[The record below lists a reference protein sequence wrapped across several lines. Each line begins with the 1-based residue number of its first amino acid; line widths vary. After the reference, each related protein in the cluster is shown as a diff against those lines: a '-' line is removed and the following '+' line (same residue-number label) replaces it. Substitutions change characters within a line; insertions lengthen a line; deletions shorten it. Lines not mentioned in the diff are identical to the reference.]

1 MENKSNI
8 VVRQEI
14 ENRIYTIRG
23 IQVMID
29 SDLAEIYG
37 VETKQINR
45 SVKRNEERFPE
56 KFMFQLSENEWD
68 FLRNRNE
75 TATSDKPQKLQTT
88 SQNNNPNLKY
98 QFGTSSLGHGG
109 RRKLPF
115 AFTEQGVAMLSAVLR
130 SETAVKVS
138 LQIMDAFVE
147 MRKIM
152 LNNAGLLQRVEKI
165 ETKLIEN
172 DANFERVFNAL
183 ETKNSKPTQNIFFDG
198 QIYDAYS
205 FIVEL
210 IEKAEKDIVL
220 IDNYV
225 DNTVLDMFSKKKNAV
240 EVRIITHSKSKLL
253 ETDVQKFNQQY
264 PNLRLEYSDK
274 MHDRFLFIDNT
285 NLYHI
290 GASIKDMGKKCFAFS
305 LINDK
310 IIINNLLK
318 NL

>member
-1 MENKSNI
+1 MTNT
-8 VVRQEI
+8 VVQQEI

-23 IQVMID
+23 VQVMID
-29 SDLAEIYG
+29 ADLAEMYG

-56 KFMFQLSENEWD
+56 KFMFQLSENEWA
-68 FLRNRNE
+68 FLRQQIHALENDASQKSNATYNDNE
-75 TATSDKPQKLQTT
+75 L
-88 SQNNNPNLKY
+88 NLKY

-115 AFTEQGVAMLSAVLR
+115 AFSEQGVAMLSAILR

-147 MRKIM
+147 MRKVL

-165 ETKLIEN
+165 ESKLIES
-172 DANFERVFNAL
+172 DVNFERVFKAI
-183 ETKNSKPTQNIFFDG
+183 ESKNLKPTQNIFFDG

-210 IEKAEKDIVL
+210 IAKAEKEIIL

-225 DNTVLDMFSKKKNAV
+225 DNSVLDMLSKKKNPV
-240 EVRIITHSKSKLL
+240 SVKIITHSKSKLL
-253 ETDVQKFNQQY
+253 EIDVQKFNQQY
-264 PNLRLEYSDK
+264 FNLQLLFSNK
-274 MHDRFLFIDNT
+274 MHDRFLLIDNID
-285 NLYHI
+285 LYHI

-305 LINDK
+305 LIKDQT
-310 IIINNLLK
+310 IITNLLQ

>member
-1 MENKSNI
+1 MENRTGI

-23 IQVMID
+23 LQVMLD

-68 FLRNRNE
+68 YLRYRNGI
-75 TATSDKPQKLQTT
+75 SKVDKSQKLQSD
-88 SQNNNPNLKY
+88 SQNIEPNLKY

-130 SETAVKVS
+130 SETAIKVS

-183 ETKNSKPTQNIFFDG
+183 ETKNANPIQNIFFDG

-205 FIVEL
+205 FIVDL
-210 IEKAEKDIVL
+210 IGKANKEIIL

-225 DNTVLDMFSKKKNAV
+225 DNSVLDMLSKKKTAV
-240 EVRIITHSKSKLL
+240 SVRIITHRKSKLL
-253 ETDVQKFNQQY
+253 ETDMQKFNQQY
-264 PNLRLEYSDK
+264 PNLQIEFSDK
-274 MHDRFLFIDNT
+274 MHDRFLLIDNT

-305 LINDK
+305 LIVDQT
-310 IIINNLLK
+310 IITNLLE